1 MCRGEFCCAPGIVC
15 SARRANVEVFG
26 TGSNAALM
34 HRAHASDQIA
44 SHKRSAALRQSGR
57 LRHRARYTRQA
68 ASGQR
73 GARYALL
80 TPLAGN

>member
-1 MCRGEFCCAPGIVC
+1 MRRGEFCRAPGIVC
-15 SARRANVEVFG
+15 SPSRANVEVFG

-44 SHKRSAALRQSGR
+44 SHKQSAALLQRGR
-57 LRHRARYTRQA
+57 LRHRARYTRQR

-73 GARYALL
+73 DARYALL
-80 TPLAGN
+80 TLLAGN